1 MIGNAENYKLFYYT
15 AKNQNITAAA
25 RELYISQST
34 VSRGLQS
41 LEEELG
47 CSLMQR
53 TKSGIRLTPEGSVLY
68 DSVKKAF
75 LMLEDAQEHLYE
87 QKRLQAGT
95 LRIGVTE
102 LTLKFFLIPYL
113 HYFQENFPD
122 ITFKIKFIYP
132 SNVMQMLHEGKL
144 DIAFVSTPFSSDHEI
159 CSIRMMEYHD
169 LLVAGRKY
177 RYLKNRLLS
186 FSEIQHENFI
196 MMEKGTSAYE
206 YLEEQMQKLH
216 VELNIKYEMCSMPLI
231 LSMVRQN
238 LGIGFVP
245 SLYLDEYS
253 EKNELYSLALET
265 PLPARNI
272 CALTS
277 KRIPKYPI
285 RDTFLSHICRKEGIH
300 F

>member
-53 TKSGIRLTPEGSVLY
+53 TKSGIRLTPEGTVLY

-75 LMLEDAQEHLYE
+75 LILEDAQEHLYE

-102 LTLKFFLIPYL
+102 LTLDFFLLPYL

-122 ITFKIKFIYP
+122 IIIKFIYP
-132 SNVMQMLHEGKL
+132 SNVMEMLHKGEL
-144 DIAFVSTPFSSDHEI
+144 DIAFVSTPFSSDHDI
-159 CSIRMMEYHD
+159 CSIHMMEYHD
-169 LLVAGRKY
+169 ILIAGRKY
-177 RYLKNRLLS
+177 RSRRLRSCGRNRALAHHRY
-186 FSEIQHENFI
+186 QT
-196 MMEKGTSAYE
+196 GTV
-206 YLEEQMQKLH
+206 LQKHTH
-216 VELNIKYEMCSMPLI
+216 VP
-231 LSMVRQN
+231 
-238 LGIGFVP
+238 
-245 SLYLDEYS
+245 
-253 EKNELYSLALET
+253 
-265 PLPARNI
+265 
-272 CALTS
+272 
-277 KRIPKYPI
+277 
-285 RDTFLSHICRKEGIH
+285 
-300 F
+300 